1 MRRQKFTGDG
11 RRPYREAAPRA
22 GVAPDKLRVGING
35 HGFLADT
42 AEAAVDVLFGPYGAS
57 SRRPL

>member
-11 RRPYREAAPRA
+11 RRPYREAGRRA

-35 HGFLADT
+35 HGFLAET
-42 AEAAVDVLFGPYGAS
+42 PEAAVDAFFGPYAG
-57 SRRPL
+57 

>member
-1 MRRQKFTGDG
+1 MRRQKFTGNG
-11 RRPYREAAPRA
+11 RRPYREGRRA
-22 GVAPDKLRVGING
+22 GVAPDKLLVGING

-42 AEAAVDVLFGPYGAS
+42 PEAAVDAFFGPYDAS

>member
-11 RRPYREAAPRA
+11 RRPYREVAPRA

>member
-11 RRPYREAAPRA
+11 RRPYREAGRRA

-42 AEAAVDVLFGPYGAS
+42 PEADAFFAPYDAS
-57 SRRPL
+57 SRRPM

>member
-11 RRPYREAAPRA
+11 RRPYREAGCRA

-35 HGFLADT
+35 HGFLAD
-42 AEAAVDVLFGPYGAS
+42 APEAAVDAFFGPYDAS
-57 SRRPL
+57 LRRPS